1 MLPCLVFDVVCLHY
15 LIMHTYMYMFV
26 HTIHTYI
33 YVRTCTVE
41 THLPPQEKIPG
52 RNKLCPV
59 LVGISREGVL
69 RLDKKTKA
77 VLKVWPLTTVR
88 SYVAT
93 PSSFSLVCHLWMCTA
108 CSCPKYRGRGSLG
121 CRFVVDEFMKPQRFK
136 LTLGYLSHS

>member
-1 MLPCLVFDVVCLHY
+1 MYVHVQ
-15 LIMHTYMYMFV
+15 LIN
-26 HTIHTYI
+26 
-33 YVRTCTVE
+33 E

-52 RNKLCPV
+52 RNKLRPV

-93 PSSFSLVCHLWMCTA
+93 PSSFSLVCHLWMYTA
-108 CSCPKYRGRGSLG
+108 CSCLKYRGRGSLG
-121 CRFVVDEFMKPQRFK
+121 CRFVVDEFMKPQSFR
-136 LTLGYLSHS
+136 LTLGYLSQS